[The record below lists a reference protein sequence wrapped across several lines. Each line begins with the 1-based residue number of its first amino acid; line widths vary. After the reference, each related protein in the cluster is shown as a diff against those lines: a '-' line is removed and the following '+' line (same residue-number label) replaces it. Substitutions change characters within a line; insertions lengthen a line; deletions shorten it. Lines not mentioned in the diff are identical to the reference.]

1 MPLTPLMV
9 IIVVDIMKFSIL
21 QEDPNL
27 DRIAIMGLGLTN
39 SKYMTKQ

>member
-9 IIVVDIMKFSIL
+9 IVVADTMKISIL

-27 DRIAIMGLGLTN
+27 DRIAIMGLGVTN
-39 SKYMTKQ
+39 LIKVHD